1 MVTKKKRVATTKK
14 AKKSARKTPAPKKVA
29 GAKRATRRAKTAS
42 KKAAKVA
49 VKAPVVPHITTE
61 EGLKELQY
69 HCEGIM
75 DMIGEYILVQ
85 NPKISDK
92 RFKSEAH
99 DIVRM
104 LFGMSA
110 R

>member
-1 MVTKKKRVATTKK
+1 MVTKKRIVAAKRDNKRTRRPSTTKRV
-14 AKKSARKTPAPKKVA
+14 S

-42 KKAAKVA
+42 KKAAKA
-49 VKAPVVPHITTE
+49 TVKAPVVPHITTE
-61 EGLKELQY
+61 EGLKELQH

-75 DMIGEYILVQ
+75 DMIGEYLLVQ

-104 LFGMSA
+104 LFGMSP